1 MHAHPGFP
9 AFSYITQFDII
20 NRMKRAIK
28 NINKNVNKEDST
40 VKLSEYILNL

>member
-20 NRMKRAIK
+20 NRTKSAIK
-28 NINKNVNKEDST
+28 NITKNCSKEDSI